1 MTLELRSVS
10 YRYAGTTRLALDSID
25 LVIQP
30 GEVVGLVGPNE
41 AGKSTLALVASGL
54 APATIGGRLDGVVRI
69 DDLATSGAA
78 PHELARR
85 CGVLF
90 QAPATQLSGTT
101 RTVWEEVA
109 FAPRNLGLPLAE
121 IVERVTGA
129 LETLG
134 IAELGPRPPG
144 RLSGG
149 QSQLVALASVLAMR
163 PRYLILDEPTSEL
176 DPGGSRLVADALAR
190 LAGEGGVGLLVIEH
204 KTWLL
209 EELAGRVVAI
219 DAGRIVRDGATR
231 EVLSD
236 PLLARIGV
244 EAPPR
249 VRLQASATE
258 AGVRLP
264 EAKPVSA

>member
-1 MTLELRSVS
+1 VTLELRSVS
-10 YRYAGTTRLALDSID
+10 YRYAGTTRPALESID

-30 GEVVGLVGPNE
+30 GEVVGVVGPNE

-69 DDLATSGAA
+69 DDLVTSGAA

-121 IVERVTGA
+121 IVERVAGA
-129 LETLG
+129 LATLG
-134 IAELGPRPPG
+134 IGDLGPRPPG

-149 QSQLVALASVLAMR
+149 QSQLVALASVFAMR
-163 PRYLILDEPTSEL
+163 PPYLILDEPTSEL

-209 EELAGRVVAI
+209 EELAGRVMAI
-219 DAGRIVRDGATR
+219 DGGRIVRDGAAR
-231 EVLSD
+231 EVLTD
-236 PLLARIGV
+236 PLLSRIGV

-249 VRLQASATE
+249 VRLQAAATE
-258 AGVRLP
+258 AGKRLP
-264 EAKPVSA
+264 EMKPVGT

>member
-1 MTLELRSVS
+1 VSLELVAVS
-10 YRYAGTTRLALDSID
+10 YRYAGTTRLALESID
-25 LVIQP
+25 LAIQP

-54 APATIGGRLDGVVRI
+54 APATVGGRLEGVVRI
-69 DDLATSGAA
+69 DGVVTIDAA

-121 IVERVTGA
+121 IVERVTSA

-134 IAELGPRPPG
+134 IGDLGPRPPG

-163 PRYLILDEPTSEL
+163 PPYLILDEPTSEL

-204 KTWLL
+204 KSWLL
-209 EELAGRVVAI
+209 EELADRVVAI
-219 DAGRIVRDGATR
+219 DAGRLVRDGRAR
-231 EVLSD
+231 EVLAD
-236 PLLARIGV
+236 PLLSQIGV

-249 VRLQASATE
+249 VRLQAAATE
-258 AGVRLP
+258 AGLRLP
-264 EAKPVSA
+264 DAKPVGA